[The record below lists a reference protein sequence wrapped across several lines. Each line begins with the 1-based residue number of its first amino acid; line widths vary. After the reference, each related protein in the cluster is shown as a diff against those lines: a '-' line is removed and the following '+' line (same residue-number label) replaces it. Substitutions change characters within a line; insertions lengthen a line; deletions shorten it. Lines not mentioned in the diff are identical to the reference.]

1 MTVRRGL
8 FWPILLI
15 VIGAVFLAGNFGLV
29 PPLSGLALVSLWPI
43 ILIVIGVDIAIGRRS
58 PLAALAID
66 VVVLAAGVALVMTQ
80 PVYPGFISF
89 GGGGTSGPG
98 QSQVSVPRGTAQN
111 LTLHVNGGAG
121 TFTVSGGATDL
132 VEVTSD
138 QPELNGR
145 ITGTDRVD
153 VRIDQSNRGFRFGST
168 APVHVDAKIASDVPT
183 SLDLNAGAGE
193 FTMDLTS
200 VKLTDARL
208 NVGAASLRIVLPKV
222 TGDVPITVSA
232 GASSIVI
239 EVPEGVEA
247 RINTSGALLSVH
259 SENPRIAGTETSG
272 YANAKDRVTIRVTAG
287 ASSIVIR

>member
-1 MTVRRGL
+1 VTVRRGL

-29 PPLSGLALVSLWPI
+29 PPLSVLGLVSLWPI
-43 ILIVIGVDIAIGRRS
+43 ILIVVGIDIAIGPRS

-66 VVVLAAGVALVMTQ
+66 MVVLAAGVALVMTQ

-89 GGGGTSGPG
+89 GGGTGGPAE
-98 QSQVSVPRGTAQN
+98 SQVSVPRGTAAS

-121 TFTVSGGATDL
+121 SFNVSGGAAEL

-138 QPELNGR
+138 QPDLNAR
-145 ITGTDRVD
+145 ITGTDHVD
-153 VRIDQSNRGFRFGST
+153 VRIDQSNRGVRFGS
-168 APVHVDAKIASDVPT
+168 AAAVHVAAKIASDVPT

-208 NVGAASLRIVLPKV
+208 NVGAASLRIVLPRV

-247 RINTSGALLSVH
+247 RINTGGALLSVH
-259 SENPRIAGTETSG
+259 SENPRIGGTETSG
-272 YANAKDRVTIRVTAG
+272 YANAKDRVTVRVTAG

>member
-15 VIGAVFLAGNFGLV
+15 VIGAAFLAANFGLV
-29 PPLSGLALVSLWPI
+29 PPVSVIGLISLWPI
-43 ILIVIGVDIAIGRRS
+43 LLIVIGVDIAIGRRA

-89 GGGGTSGPG
+89 GGGTGGPAE
-98 QSQVSVPRGTAQN
+98 SAVNVPRGTAQS

-121 TFTVSGGATDL
+121 TFNVSGGAADL

-138 QPELNGR
+138 QQDLSGR

-153 VRIDQSNRGFRFGST
+153 VRIDQSNRGVRFGPT
-168 APVHVDAKIASDVPT
+168 APVHVNAKIASDVAT
-183 SLDLNAGAGE
+183 SLDINGGAGE
-193 FTMDLTS
+193 FTIDLQN

-208 NVGAASLRIVLPKV
+208 NVGAASLRMILPKTP
-222 TGDVPITVSA
+222 TGDVPITLSA
-232 GASSIVI
+232 GASSFVI
-239 EVPEGVEA
+239 EVPDGVEA
-247 RINTSGALLSVH
+247 RITTGGALLSVH
-259 SENPRIAGTETSG
+259 SENPRISGTETTG
-272 YANAKDRVTIRVTAG
+272 YATAKDRVTVRLTAG
-287 ASSIVIR
+287 VSSVVIR